1 MGKDKVESKH
11 LPMLESIFYNAKV
24 GMAICNGENNI
35 FEMVNPALATI
46 YGYEI
51 SELIGAPSSKIFPL
65 ECMAKLAT
73 IEDAHNEL
81 SFEAIHSKK
90 DGSLVHLSIYINKI
104 KVEKNGRKQYILNII
119 DISESKYQ
127 EERLTK
133 TKAKLSAVITTIP
146 DLIWVK
152 DTQGAYLMCNPA
164 FERFFGASCGE
175 IVGKTDYDFIEKEQA
190 DFFRQKDKEALAAGA
205 MCINEEEIIFA
216 ENGQYALLET
226 RKMPIYFNDEFMGVL
241 GIGRDITERKEIE
254 QKIRA
259 SESRL
264 NEAQKIAK
272 VGSWEVEYPGLK
284 VYWSDEVY
292 RIFEF
297 TSGDWEPSFD
307 HFLNVIHPDERAVIE
322 SLYNESLQNRS
333 SFDVIHRL
341 LMEDGRIKY
350 VHELGET
357 LYDNFGKPLRSIGT
371 VQDITERKLIEKEM
385 EHMAHHDS
393 LTGLPN
399 RILVKDRTTQII
411 AKSKR
416 TGKKAAFLFIDL
428 DGFKT
433 INDSLG
439 HSIGDIL
446 LKMVTKRLQSCIR
459 ASDTLSRQGGDEF
472 LLILPDINDT
482 KDVSV
487 IADKLLGEFQKSF
500 HIHNEKISSSAS
512 IGIAIYPDHGD
523 SFEELF
529 KSADAAMYKA
539 KETGKNTYCFFT
551 QQMKYSLIGLI
562 KMQNDLKEA
571 LKNQEFILHYQPQ
584 IDLQTNTISGMEAL
598 IRWNHPLLGIIPPFD
613 FIATAESTGLI
624 VQIGEWVL
632 LEACRQGA
640 LWHKQGKKILVAVN
654 ISAVQF
660 KRGNLLEVVTKAL
673 QISGFNPRYL
683 ELELTESILIQDTE
697 NVLQTVKTIKEL
709 GVQLSIDDFGTGY
722 SSLAYL
728 KRFAVDKLKID
739 QSFVRD
745 IVNDK
750 EDANIVQI
758 IIQMARSFNLKSIAE
773 GVESLEILNLI
784 KEFGC
789 DEVQGYYFA
798 KPMGSLE
805 FEQYYENN
813 YSKKE
818 K

>member
-1 MGKDKVESKH
+1 MKDEMVTTNLE
-11 LPMLESIFYNAKV
+11 MLENIFHNAQV
-24 GMAICNGENNI
+24 GIAICNGKNNI
-35 FEMVNPALATI
+35 FEMVNPAFATI
-46 YGYEI
+46 YGYES
-51 SELIGAPSSKIFPL
+51 SELIGISSSKLFSPQ
-65 ECMAKLAT
+65 CMVRLAT
-73 IEDAHNEL
+73 LDTSEDKF
-81 SFEAIHSKK
+81 SFEAVHSKK
-90 DGSLVHLSIYINKI
+90 DGSSIHLSVYITKI
-104 KVEKNGRKQYILNII
+104 KEENGAIKQYIVNII

-127 EERLTK
+127 EERLNK
-133 TKAKLSAVITTIP
+133 TKAKLAAIITTIP

-152 DTQGAYLMCNPA
+152 DTNGTYLMCNPA
-164 FERFFGASCGE
+164 FGSFFGTSCSE
-175 IVGKTDYDFIEKEQA
+175 IVGKTDYDFIGKEQA
-190 DFFRQKDKEALAAGA
+190 DFFQQKDQEVIEAGEI
-205 MCINEEEIIFA
+205 CINEEEMISLKT
-216 ENGQYALLET
+216 GQYAVLET
-226 RKMPIYFNDEFMGVL
+226 RKIPIYFNDEFMGVL
-241 GIGRDITERKEIE
+241 GIGRDVKERKEIE
-254 QKIRA
+254 EKVRA
-259 SESRL
+259 SENRL

-272 VGSWEVEYPGLK
+272 IGSWEVEYPGLK

-297 TSGDWEPSFD
+297 TSGDWEPTFD
-307 HFLNVIHPDERAVIE
+307 HFLNVVHPDEREIIE
-322 SLYNESLQNRS
+322 SLYTESLHTHT

-357 LYDNFGKPLRSIGT
+357 IYNNFGKPLRSIGT

-385 EHMAHHDS
+385 EYMAHHDA

-411 AKSKR
+411 TKAKR
-416 TGKKAAFLFIDL
+416 TGNKAAFIFIDL

-439 HSIGDIL
+439 HSVGDIL
-446 LKMVTKRLQSCIR
+446 LKMVTSRLQSCIR

-472 LLILPDINDT
+472 LLILPDINDK
-482 KDVSV
+482 KDISIV
-487 IADKLLGEFQKSF
+487 ANKLLGEFQKSF
-500 HIHNEKISSSAS
+500 HINNEMISTSAS
-512 IGIAIYPDHGD
+512 IGIAIYPEHGS

-529 KSADAAMYKA
+529 QCADAAMYKA
-539 KETGKNTYCFFT
+539 KETGKNNYCFFT
-551 QQMKYSLIGLI
+551 QHMKYSLIGLL
-562 KMQNDLKEA
+562 KMQNDLKDA
-571 LKNQEFILHYQPQ
+571 LENNEFVLHYQPQ
-584 IDLQTNTISGMEAL
+584 IDLENNTISGVEAL
-598 IRWNHPLLGIIPPFD
+598 IRWNHPVLGMVLPFD
-613 FIATAESTGLI
+613 FIAISESTGLI

-632 LEACRQGA
+632 LEACKQGA
-640 LWHKQGKKILVAVN
+640 LWHKQGKEIIVAVN

-660 KRGNLLEVVTKAL
+660 KRGNLLEVIKKAL
-673 QISGFNPRYL
+673 KSSKFNPRYL

-697 NVLQTVKTIKEL
+697 NVLQTVKMIKKL

-745 IVNDK
+745 ILKDK

-773 GVESLEILNLI
+773 GVESVEILNLI

-805 FEQYYENN
+805 FEEYYENN
-813 YSKKE
+813 L
-818 K
+818 